1 MRVSRIMSD
10 HYDNWSDNEATDTFS
25 SAQTQVLAHP
35 VACDGASVARFPD
48 RTLQALWKARLQML
62 ERTRSWAQVLS
73 VGQSR
78 RGVPPDGL
86 CAVSLLFTGQRV
98 ARQLS
103 SGSRDSRRDLPNQ
116 PGAAAPSRTTIRRPY
131 IGAGSGTHTGCG
143 SRGPAGRQYA
153 RSLAGERLGC
163 RLDTGGLR

>member
-1 MRVSRIMSD
+1 MWLSTLMSD
-10 HYDNWSDNEATDTFS
+10 HYDNWSDNEAIDTFS
-25 SAQTQVLAHP
+25 SAQTQGLAHP
-35 VACDGASVARFPD
+35 VACHGASVARFPD
-48 RTLQALWKARLQML
+48 RTLQALWKAWLQML

-73 VGQSR
+73 VGQSK

-116 PGAAAPSRTTIRRPY
+116 PGTAAPSRTPIRRAS
-131 IGAGSGTHTGCG
+131 IGARSRKHTGCR
-143 SRGPAGRQYA
+143 SRGTAGRQYA